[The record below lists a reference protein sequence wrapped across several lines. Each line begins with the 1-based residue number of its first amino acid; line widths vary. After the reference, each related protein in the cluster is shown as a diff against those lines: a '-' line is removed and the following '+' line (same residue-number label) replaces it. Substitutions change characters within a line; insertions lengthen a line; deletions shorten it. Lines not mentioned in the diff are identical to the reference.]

1 MAPSN
6 PRQTRQRDRVQRDDR
21 ANPSTPQRGSP
32 SQTRLANIPKQAVEK
47 ASKSLRKHIS
57 PKDDDDDILDTI
69 TVVWS
74 LVKGALKQDPK
85 LKKSLASKDE
95 FRDNVTRKG
104 EKTFINSLRAMAANS
119 DTQGSKAWDNLF
131 EDGTSFSCGP
141 NILI

>member
-1 MAPSN
+1 MASSD
-6 PRQTRQRDRVQRDDR
+6 PRQTRLRNRVQRADR

-47 ASKSLRKHIS
+47 ASKSLRKNIS
-57 PKDDDDDILDTI
+57 PKDNDDDILDNL
-69 TVVWS
+69 TVVWW
-74 LVKGALKQDPK
+74 LVKGALEQDPK
-85 LKKSLASKDE
+85 LKECLASEEE
-95 FRDNVTRKG
+95 FCDNVTRKG
-104 EKTFINSLRAMAANS
+104 EKTFINSLKAMAANS